1 MRNLNSRDLEKFSRQ
16 IIIDKIGITGQKKI
30 IDSSV
35 CVIGCGGLGTSA
47 SQYLAMTGI
56 GEIMLIDNDI
66 IDLSNLNRQALFFEK
81 DIGKSK
87 VKVLSENLKKIN
99 NTIKIKY
106 LKKKITKKNIVELL
120 PNFKFILDCTD
131 NFKSKYIINEYC
143 FKKKKTLVSC
153 AIQNFD
159 VQASVFSSWKKD
171 FPCYECVFP
180 NTKNFENK
188 NCNSMGI
195 TAPVAGIGGLFQAML
210 TLNVI
215 IDNSNGLFKELIL
228 FDSFNRTFKKIKIKK
243 NPKCKIC
250 GK

>member
-1 MRNLNSRDLEKFSRQ
+1 MRNLSSRDLEKFSRQ
-16 IIIDKIGITGQKKI
+16 IIIEKIGITGQRKI

-47 SQYLAMTGI
+47 SQYLTMTGI
-56 GEIMLIDNDI
+56 GEIMLIDNDM

-81 DIGKSK
+81 DVGKSK

-99 NTIKIKY
+99 NTIKVKY

-120 PNFKFILDCTD
+120 PNYKFILDCTD
-131 NFKSKYIINEYC
+131 NFKSKYVINEYC
-143 FKKKKTLVSC
+143 FKKKKTLVSS

-159 VQASVFSSWKKD
+159 VQAFVFSSWKKG

-210 TLNVI
+210 TINVI
-215 IDNSNGLFKELIL
+215 IDNSNGLFKEFIL
-228 FDSFNRTFKKIKIKK
+228 FDSFNRTFRKIKIKK